1 MSQLFPQFTP
11 STAAQTQDLPLYRD
25 VRMDYEAGRPVWE
38 SGNPV
43 FVTGLE
49 AVKGWAWR
57 ALATARYRYSHFSWS
72 YGCELENLIGQPY
85 QAETKKSEAERYVKE
100 ALLVSPYIREVRV
113 SDTRF
118 EGSALHMTVE
128 FATVYGFQS
137 TSLKWDDI
145 SLF

>member
-1 MSQLFPQFTP
+1 MSMALFPMFTAP
-11 STAAQTQDLPLYRD
+11 TAVQSRDLPLYRD
-25 VRMDYEAGRPVWE
+25 VLMDYEAGRPVWE
-38 SGNPV
+38 SGSPV

-57 ALATARYRYSHFSWS
+57 AVDTARYRYPCFSWS
-72 YGCELENLIGQPY
+72 YGCELENLVGQPY

-118 EGSALHMTVE
+118 EGSTLHMTVE
-128 FATVYGFQS
+128 FSTVYG
-137 TSLKWDDI
+137 KERIDV
-145 SLF
+145 

>member
-85 QAETKKSEAERYVKE
+85 QAETKKSEAERYVKK
-100 ALLVSPYIREVRV
+100 ALLVSPYIREARV

-118 EGSALHMTVE
+118 EGSTLHMTVE
-128 FATVYGFQS
+128 LSTVYGKERFNV
-137 TSLKWDDI
+137 
-145 SLF
+145 

>member
-1 MSQLFPQFTP
+1 MSTTLFPMFTAP
-11 STAAQTQDLPLYRD
+11 TAVQSQDLPLYRD
-25 VRMDYEAGRPVWE
+25 VLMDYEAGRPVWE

-57 ALATARYRYSHFSWS
+57 AIATARYRYPHFSWS
-72 YGCELENLIGQPY
+72 YGCELENLVGQPY

-118 EGSALHMTVE
+118 EGSTLHMTVE
-128 FATVYGFQS
+128 FSTVYG
-137 TSLKWDDI
+137 KERIDV
-145 SLF
+145 

>member
-11 STAAQTQDLPLYRD
+11 PTAARSQSLPLYRD
-25 VRMDYEAGRPVWE
+25 VLMDYEAGRPVWE

-57 ALATARYRYSHFSWS
+57 AVDTVRYRYRCFDWS
-72 YGCELENLIGQPY
+72 YGCEIQNLVGQPY

-100 ALLVSPYIREVRV
+100 ALLVSPYIREVRA
-113 SDTRF
+113 SDVAFT
-118 EGSALHMTVE
+118 GSTLHLTVE
-128 FATVYGFQS
+128 LTTVYGRGWFYV
-137 TSLKWDDI
+137 
-145 SLF
+145 

>member
-11 STAAQTQDLPLYRD
+11 STAAQTQDLPLDRD

-43 FVTGLE
+43 CVTGLE

-113 SDTRF
+113 SDTRLR
-118 EGSALHMTVE
+118 GAPCT
-128 FATVYGFQS
+128 
-137 TSLKWDDI
+137 
-145 SLF
+145 

>member
-11 STAAQTQDLPLYRD
+11 PTAAQTQDLPLYRD

-57 ALATARYRYSHFSWS
+57 AVDTARYRYPCFSWS

-100 ALLVSPYIREVRV
+100 ALLASPYIREARV

-118 EGSALHMTVE
+118 EGSTLHMTVE
-128 FATVYGFQS
+128 LSTVYGKERFNV
-137 TSLKWDDI
+137 
-145 SLF
+145 

>member
-113 SDTRF
+113 SD
-118 EGSALHMTVE
+118 
-128 FATVYGFQS
+128 
-137 TSLKWDDI
+137 I
-145 SLF
+145 

>member
-1 MSQLFPQFTP
+1 M
-11 STAAQTQDLPLYRD
+11 
-25 VRMDYEAGRPVWE
+25 WE

>member
-1 MSQLFPQFTP
+1 MTQLFPQFTP
-11 STAAQTQDLPLYRD
+11 PTTAQTQALPLYRD
-25 VRMDYEAGRPVWE
+25 VLMDYEAGRPVWE

-43 FVTGLE
+43 LVTGLE

-57 ALATARYRYSHFSWS
+57 AVDTARYRYPCFSWS

-100 ALLVSPYIREVRV
+100 ALLVSPYIREARV

-118 EGSALHMTVE
+118 EGSTLHMTVE
-128 FATVYGFQS
+128 LSTVYGKERFNV
-137 TSLKWDDI
+137 
-145 SLF
+145 

>member
-11 STAAQTQDLPLYRD
+11 PTAAQTQDLPLYRD
-25 VRMDYEAGRPVWE
+25 VRMDYEAGRSVWE

-57 ALATARYRYSHFSWS
+57 AVDTARYRYPCFSWS
-72 YGCELENLIGQPY
+72 YGCELENLTGQPY

-100 ALLVSPYIREVRV
+100 ALLVSPYIREARV

-118 EGSALHMTVE
+118 EGSTLHMTVE
-128 FATVYGFQS
+128 LSTVYGKERFNV
-137 TSLKWDDI
+137 
-145 SLF
+145 